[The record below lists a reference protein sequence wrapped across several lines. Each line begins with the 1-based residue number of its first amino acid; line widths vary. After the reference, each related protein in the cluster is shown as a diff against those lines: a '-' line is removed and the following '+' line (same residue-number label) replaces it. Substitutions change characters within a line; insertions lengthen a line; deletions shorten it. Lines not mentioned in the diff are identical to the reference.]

1 VRGSRRFNWV
11 QLAALVTGVGLA
23 AGVFSWATPGEAAA
37 SARLSPRPVPSLEPA
52 KTKRLWNRLTE
63 ARRPFAAAADC
74 RPVRAVF
81 YASTDWLRVATR
93 LAASA
98 SPCAHYYVSIPPLAS
113 NKTQP
118 RPDQAWRIRA
128 LGPAFHALSEIHM
141 TAWAGWVSQ
150 NGGSWYAAGHEARRR
165 MAAAGYD
172 VALGDTW
179 AVNEFSSA
187 VRRGEGAARVNARE
201 FVRGLY
207 EGAEL
212 PDVRG
217 AVFVIGIGQGT
228 LDLSTYKA
236 NLQAWLADAPFW
248 QDMAAYVE
256 DWAQE
261 LYGDV
266 RNYAVPGA
274 SPAARRDALNEY
286 LQHALALARA
296 GGGATAAARSFLEAA
311 YSPLAN
317 AAWQWDAAF
326 GWTAVGADQMQHF
339 VSAQTYALRHADAA
353 GGRGGRDHWGFA
365 WAPRNAA
372 AMPAEAFAAETGAI
386 LDRLAAAIRDS
397 ASGEP
402 GLGACAARWCAGE
415 VAGAW
420 FNAAWSTFAVWTS
433 QALAFATPP
442 QTLTVGVPSAPM
454 SVRLQTQGTAAT
466 ATAPVAVTLASTSPT
481 GAFGLTAAGPWSAT
495 LGVTVASGGTT
506 SPSFYYLD
514 TKPGTPTL
522 LASAAG
528 VLSGTQTLLVTSP
541 GAVDATRRP
550 PGRAQTRPRTTP
562 TGPITRRGSAGRN
575 VIVGGPRGDR
585 LYGGRGNDLLRGR
598 AGDDV
603 LDGGRGRD
611 QVFGDTGADLV
622 TGGPGRDRLVGGRG
636 ADRIRARD
644 GQLDVVNCGPGRD
657 RVLADRGDRISR
669 NCELAAGRTRV
680 TSP

>member
-1 VRGSRRFNWV
+1 MRFNWL
-11 QLAALVTGVGLA
+11 QLAALVTSVGVAALCLA
-23 AGVFSWATPGEAAA
+23 WLAPAA
-37 SARLSPRPVPSLEPA
+37 SAGTAPRSPQPVPSFEPA
-52 KTKRLWNRLTE
+52 KTKRLWTRLAE
-63 ARRPFAAAADC
+63 ARRPFAAATDC

-81 YASTDWLRVATR
+81 YASTDWLRLATV
-93 LAASA
+93 LASKA

-128 LGPAFHALSEIHM
+128 LGPSFHALAEIHM
-141 TAWAGWVSQ
+141 TAWAAWVAQ

-172 VALGDTW
+172 ASLGDTW
-179 AVNEFSSA
+179 ALNELSSA
-187 VRRGEGAARVNARE
+187 VRRGEGAARANARE
-201 FVRGLY
+201 FIRGLY

-248 QDMAAYVE
+248 QEMAVYVE
-256 DWAQE
+256 DWSQE

-286 LQHALALARA
+286 LQHALTLARA
-296 GGGATAAARSFLEAA
+296 GGAATATARSFLEAA

-317 AAWQWDAAF
+317 AAWQWDAGF
-326 GWTAVGADQMQHF
+326 GWTGVGFDQMQHY
-339 VSAQTYALRHADAA
+339 VSAQTYALRHAGAA
-353 GGRGGRDHWGFA
+353 GGRARDHWGFA
-365 WAPRNAA
+365 WAPRNGSAL
-372 AMPAEAFAAETGAI
+372 PADAFAAETGAI
-386 LDRLAAAIRDS
+386 LDRLATAIRDS
-397 ASGEP
+397 SAGEP
-402 GLGACAARWCAGE
+402 GVGACNGGWCGGD

-420 FNAAWSTFAVWTS
+420 FNAAWSTFAAWTS
-433 QALAFATPP
+433 HALAFATPP
-442 QTLTVGVPSAPM
+442 QTLTVGVPSAPI
-454 SVRLQTQGTAAT
+454 SVRLQTQGAAASAS
-466 ATAPVAVTLASTSPT
+466 ATVAVTLTSTSPT
-481 GAFGLTAAGPWSAT
+481 GVFGLTPSGPWSAS
-495 LGVTVASGGTT
+495 LGVTIPSGSGASPG
-506 SPSFYYLD
+506 FYYLD
-514 TKPGTPTL
+514 TKTGTPML

-528 VLSGTQTLLVTSP
+528 VLTGTQTVVVTSS
-541 GAVDATRRP
+541 GAPDTTRRP
-550 PGRAQTRPRTTP
+550 PGRAQARPRATP
-562 TGPITRRGSAGRN
+562 AGPITRRGSAGRN
-575 VIVGGPRGDR
+575 VMLGGPRGDR

-598 AGDDV
+598 GGGDV

-611 QVFGDTGADLV
+611 EVFGDTGADLV

-644 GQLDVVNCGPGRD
+644 GQVDLVSCGPGRD
-657 RVLADRGDRISR
+657 RVLADRRDRISR
-669 NCELAAGRTRV
+669 NCEQPVTRPGR
-680 TSP
+680 